1 MGKRGGM
8 DGAWRVEG
16 FTRNPPT
23 LTGLRLQYT
32 VMLEREEYIE
42 QTYFFRTL
50 RERMRQN
57 MSTQDLLVSLREE
70 VLSTTNL
77 PMAIDFLG
85 TELRH
90 SGVFATAMVPAWAL
104 FHAVSRP
111 TSFHKQRTNAAI
123 RFGVA
128 LEILELEADYRS
140 KNPCRQ
146 GMFLYQFEA
155 LCRNR
160 LGYDKG
166 LEAVAR
172 DPIYDQDWRDWILMV
187 RRQVG
192 LVDFADLI
200 YLAASIMF
208 AIGIARDFPSRKDL
222 SLCCSAKRMARSH
235 WRTVIKIRCLF
246 AALERHLNYPTVPR
260 PKPVDETK
268 QILPNL
274 LRRVDRLEARL
285 KLLEEEGRGGIDL
298 TKFYGPGKEPFQPP
312 MGGANGE

>member
-1 MGKRGGM
+1 
-8 DGAWRVEG
+8 
-16 FTRNPPT
+16 
-23 LTGLRLQYT
+23 
-32 VMLEREEYIE
+32 MLEREEYIE
-42 QTYFFRTL
+42 QAYFFRML

-57 MSTQDLLVSLREE
+57 MATQDLLVSLREE

-85 TELRH
+85 MELRH
-90 SGVFATAMVPAWAL
+90 SGVLATAMVRLAHYFTPFQTYVIAQAENDR
-104 FHAVSRP
+104 SR
-111 TSFHKQRTNAAI
+111 FD
-123 RFGVA
+123 FFVA
-128 LEILELEADYRS
+128 LEILELEAAYRS
-140 KNPCRQ
+140 KDPCRP

-166 LEAVAR
+166 LEAVAL
-172 DPIYDQDWRDWILMV
+172 DPIYDQHWKEWILTV
-187 RRQVG
+187 RRQIG

-200 YLAASIMF
+200 YLRSEHYVRNRARQGVPAAENDPPMLF
-208 AIGIARDFPSRKDL
+208 GEKDGKIALANRRKDPL
-222 SLCCSAKRMARSH
+222 L
-235 WRTVIKIRCLF
+235 LF

-274 LRRVDRLEARL
+274 LRRVDRLENRL

-298 TKFYGPGKEPFQPP
+298 TKFYGPGKGPTGPP
-312 MGGANGE
+312 MGGFDGE

>member
-1 MGKRGGM
+1 
-8 DGAWRVEG
+8 
-16 FTRNPPT
+16 
-23 LTGLRLQYT
+23 
-32 VMLEREEYIE
+32 MLEREEYIE

-50 RERMRQN
+50 RERMKQN
-57 MSTQDLLVSLREE
+57 MSTQDLLLSLREE

-90 SGVFATAMVPAWAL
+90 SGVFATAM
-104 FHAVSRP
+104 SRLSHYFTP
-111 TSFHKQRTNAAI
+111 FQTYVIAQAENEKS
-123 RFGVA
+123 RFDFSVA

-140 KNPCRQ
+140 KTPCPQ

-166 LEAVAR
+166 LEAVAH
-172 DPIYDQDWRDWILMV
+172 DPIYDKDWREWILMV
-187 RRQVG
+187 RLQVG

-200 YLAASIMF
+200 YLRSEHSVRNRARQGLPEPEEKKPVLF
-208 AIGIARDFPSRKDL
+208 GEKDGKIALANRHKDPL
-222 SLCCSAKRMARSH
+222 L
-235 WRTVIKIRCLF
+235 LF

-268 QILPNL
+268 TILPNL
-274 LRRVDRLEARL
+274 LRRVDRLESRL

-298 TKFYGPGKEPFQPP
+298 TKFYGPPKGPYDTP
-312 MGGANGE
+312 MGGFDGS